1 MQLGIRGKITV
12 SAVAMLAVAIVSVAS
27 ISYSLQSTTLDDLMR
42 STTRQKL
49 LELLSRLDRRD
60 VTIASLKASQA
71 TNALRTARA
80 LSLII
85 AADPRVLAPAGMA
98 ALASRTGVDEIHVT
112 DEKGVLRWGSVK
124 DFYGFDFASSEQTK
138 PFLRILT
145 DSAFELA
152 QEPQERGAD
161 HALFQYI
168 GVTRRDRPGIVQIG
182 IKPAELAALLASE
195 GLQSLVEGVK
205 VGQQGYAYFL
215 DGSGKVLAHSLK
227 DRVGLDVSR
236 ESFVKAM
243 VAQGSGDIEYVF
255 KGVRV
260 FASFEQRKDYLVA
273 TALPVSEYRTRLSQ
287 LLVGLGIS
295 SGLCLLIGLA
305 FLSILVGRITGRLA
319 KGIAFADELREGNL
333 EASIEVVGRDESAR
347 LASSLHDMLDTI
359 KGVVADVKD
368 SAIDLSERSRL
379 LEESSGALS
388 EGAGRQAASMEEVSA
403 SLEEIGATIRQGAEN
418 AIRAK
423 EISAKVVGDAKSGGE
438 AVSAMVTA
446 MRTIVEKT
454 TIIEEIAR
462 QTNLLA
468 LNAAIEAA
476 RAGEAGKGFAVVASE
491 VRKLAERSQT
501 AASEIN
507 EVSGI
512 SLDRAVGAGESIE
525 KLVPAIGA
533 ASDLVEE
540 IASAAAEQDSGVRQ
554 ISAAV
559 NQLDAVVQKN
569 AQNAVGLVHMA
580 EELSAIAERLVTSVS
595 YFRFEGREASRRG
608 GGAESG
614 KRRRLP
620 PTLPGRE

>member
-1 MQLGIRGKITV
+1 
-12 SAVAMLAVAIVSVAS
+12 
-27 ISYSLQSTTLDDLMR
+27 
-42 STTRQKL
+42 
-49 LELLSRLDRRD
+49 
-60 VTIASLKASQA
+60 
-71 TNALRTARA
+71 
-80 LSLII
+80 
-85 AADPRVLAPAGMA
+85 
-98 ALASRTGVDEIHVT
+98 
-112 DEKGVLRWGSVK
+112 
-124 DFYGFDFASSEQTK
+124 
-138 PFLRILT
+138 
-145 DSAFELA
+145 
-152 QEPQERGAD
+152 
-161 HALFQYI
+161 
-168 GVTRRDRPGIVQIG
+168 
-182 IKPAELAALLASE
+182 
-195 GLQSLVEGVK
+195 
-205 VGQQGYAYFL
+205 
-215 DGSGKVLAHSLK
+215 
-227 DRVGLDVSR
+227 
-236 ESFVKAM
+236 
-243 VAQGSGDIEYVF
+243 
-255 KGVRV
+255 
-260 FASFEQRKDYLVA
+260 
-273 TALPVSEYRTRLSQ
+273 
-287 LLVGLGIS
+287 
-295 SGLCLLIGLA
+295 
-305 FLSILVGRITGRLA
+305 
-319 KGIAFADELREGNL
+319 
-333 EASIEVVGRDESAR
+333 
-347 LASSLHDMLDTI
+347 
-359 KGVVADVKD
+359 
-368 SAIDLSERSRL
+368 
-379 LEESSGALS
+379 
-388 EGAGRQAASMEEVSA
+388 
-403 SLEEIGATIRQGAEN
+403 
-418 AIRAK
+418 
-423 EISAKVVGDAKSGGE
+423 
-438 AVSAMVTA
+438 MVTA